1 MSNLF
6 ENAFKRVLV
15 EADDMGPELSDADA
29 MATTLDKGTTPS
41 DYDIEAG
48 TQQASIAAAKA
59 NVAMV
64 EKLHTWIN
72 KIAEFTDF
80 LNGQGP
86 DSVQT
91 QLSKAHEKSLFGSI
105 KTAETKKIA
114 LVARELAGF
123 QQMLN
128 GYVASS
134 GDPKYKGV

>member
-15 EADDMGPELSDADA
+15 EADDVPMTDTEA
-29 MATTLDKGTTPS
+29 MASILDKGTTPS

-64 EKLHTWIN
+64 EKLHHWIS
-72 KIAEFTDF
+72 KISEFTDF

-86 DSVQT
+86 DSIQT

>member
-1 MSNLF
+1 
-6 ENAFKRVLV
+6 
-15 EADDMGPELSDADA
+15 
-29 MATTLDKGTTPS
+29 
-41 DYDIEAG
+41 
-48 TQQASIAAAKA
+48 
-59 NVAMV
+59 MV
-64 EKLHTWIN
+64 EKLHSWIER
-72 KIAEFTDF
+72 IAEFTDF

>member
-64 EKLHTWIN
+64 EKLHSWIER
-72 KIAEFTDF
+72 IAEFTDF
-80 LNGQGP
+80 FMRRVCL
-86 DSVQT
+86 VQ
-91 QLSKAHEKSLFGSI
+91 S
-105 KTAETKKIA
+105 
-114 LVARELAGF
+114 R
-123 QQMLN
+123 QQK
-128 GYVASS
+128 
-134 GDPKYKGV
+134 PKRLL